1 MYLCCINTYTCLEA
15 QHAWHT
21 VIYWVFFP
29 NFYADVFCELE
40 VIKVYS
46 KMLLFENINQNLMFV
61 SASIRFL
68 KTDHYFDTDF
78 CIINMIHLRS
88 LHHSPF
94 YLYFFSSKF
103 QTFTLPAVWI
113 QPACSQVQVAL
124 SVLRGSKLKCAPVL
138 KTKQLYL
145 PWMKSKYLQTH
156 TNLPC
161 VSDSTDVAAGFASLL
176 IHPVLCFLL

>member
-15 QHAWHT
+15 QHLLS
-21 VIYWVFFP
+21 FFP
-29 NFYADVFCELE
+29 NFYADVFCVLE

-78 CIINMIHLRS
+78 RIINMIHLRS

-94 YLYFFSSKF
+94 YLYFFFQIPNLHSSSSLNSASVF
-103 QTFTLPAVWI
+103 TSSSCTFSFEGVKVEMCTCAQDKTTVPA
-113 QPACSQVQVAL
+113 L
-124 SVLRGSKLKCAPVL
+124 DEK
-138 KTKQLYL
+138 
-145 PWMKSKYLQTH
+145 
-156 TNLPC
+156 
-161 VSDSTDVAAGFASLL
+161 
-176 IHPVLCFLL
+176 

>member
-1 MYLCCINTYTCLEA
+1 MTYGYLLS
-15 QHAWHT
+15 
-21 VIYWVFFP
+21 FFP
-29 NFYADVFCELE
+29 NFYADVFCVLE

-68 KTDHYFDTDF
+68 KTDHYFDRLPHNQYDP
-78 CIINMIHLRS
+78 S
-88 LHHSPF
+88 PKSSPF
-94 YLYFFSSKF
+94 TLLFIFFSSKF

-176 IHPVLCFLL
+176 IHPVLCFLF